1 MVESPEASVERFVAA
16 HSVRGRVES
25 REELDAF
32 NSECSGIIPEWY
44 LDILE
49 RFPICGME
57 LEWPNSTDAD
67 ETVGIEWMDI
77 RNMRSEML
85 ECFPGLAIRERGYIC
100 VAGCTMGS
108 GDQYY
113 ICNSDGDNP
122 TVYQIDH
129 DVSDV
134 SEEVIAD
141 GREII
146 FPTLSELFDSARPA

>member
-1 MVESPEASVERFVAA
+1 VDKSPASSIERFVKT
-16 HSVRGRVES
+16 HGVSGRSET
-25 REELDAF
+25 RDDLDAF
-32 NSECSGIIPEWY
+32 NAECGGIIPGWY
-44 LDILE
+44 LDILQ
-49 RFPICGME
+49 RFPICGVG
-57 LEWPNSTDAD
+57 LEWPDPSDAD

-85 ECFPGLAIRERGYIC
+85 ECYPGLAIRDRGYIC
-100 VAGCTMGS
+100 VAGCPFGS

-122 TVYQIDH
+122 PLYQIYH

-134 SEEVIAD
+134 ADEIIAD

-146 FPTLSELFDSARPA
+146 FPKLSELFDAAKPQ